1 MTNGTQGAPTPQP
14 AQSAPQPAPQTTPAS
29 QAPAPKKDKGL
40 KIFLWI
46 FGSCV
51 VILIILGVVSW
62 FLVKKAAEKA
72 TGEWNKALQEIE
84 QTTLPQL
91 QDLEQLQK
99 SLETIT
105 PTETTE

>member
-1 MTNGTQGAPTPQP
+1 MTNGTQGVPTPQP
-14 AQSAPQPAPQTTPAS
+14 AQPAPQATPAS
-29 QAPAPKKDKGL
+29 QAPAPKKGKGL

-62 FLVKKAAEKA
+62 YLVKKAAEKA
-72 TGEWNKALQEIE
+72 TNEWNAALQEIE
-84 QTTLPQL
+84 QTSVPQL

-105 PTETTE
+105 PTETTTPIE

>member
-1 MTNGTQGAPTPQP
+1 MTNGTQGAPAPQQ
-14 AQSAPQPAPQTTPAS
+14 AQPAPQTAPTS
-29 QAPAPKKDKGL
+29 QAPAPKKGKGL

-62 FLVKKAAEKA
+62 YLVKKAAEKA
-72 TGEWNKALQEIE
+72 SEEWNKTLQEIE
-84 QTTLPQL
+84 QTAVPQL
-91 QDLEQLQK
+91 QDLEELQK

>member
-1 MTNGTQGAPTPQP
+1 MTNGTQGAPTPPPVQN
-14 AQSAPQPAPQTTPAS
+14 APRTTPAS
-29 QAPAPKKDKGL
+29 QAPAPKKGKGL

-62 FLVKKAAEKA
+62 YLVKKAADKA
-72 TGEWNKALQEIE
+72 TEEWNKTLQEIE
-84 QTTLPQL
+84 QTAVPQL

-99 SLETIT
+99 SLETVT